1 MDIFEFAMEK
11 EKYAEQYYR
20 ELAEKADH
28 AGLKKILNMLAE
40 DEVRHYRVVEHM
52 KADAPDT
59 VAETPV
65 LAGAKEVFEKMR
77 RSAEKF
83 SFDISEVD
91 LYRKACDIEAEAKKF
106 YQQKAQE
113 VDDPGQKEILNK
125 LAAEEDKH
133 LMIMQGLCD
142 FVSKPETY
150 LENAEFSHFDDYVEG
165 EF

>member
-11 EKYAEQYYR
+11 EKRAEQYYR

-28 AGLKKILNMLAE
+28 AGLKKILTMLAE
-40 DEVRHYRVVEHM
+40 DEVRHQQVVEHM
-52 KADAPDT
+52 KSDAPDT
-59 VAETPV
+59 ITETPA

-77 RSAEKF
+77 RGAEKF

-91 LYRKACDIEAEAKKF
+91 LYRKARDMEAEAKKF
-106 YQQKAQE
+106 YLAKAEE
-113 VDDPGQKEILNK
+113 VEDPNQKEILGK

-133 LMIMQGLCD
+133 LMIVQGLCD

-150 LENAEFSHFDDYVEG
+150 LEDAEFSHFDDYVEG